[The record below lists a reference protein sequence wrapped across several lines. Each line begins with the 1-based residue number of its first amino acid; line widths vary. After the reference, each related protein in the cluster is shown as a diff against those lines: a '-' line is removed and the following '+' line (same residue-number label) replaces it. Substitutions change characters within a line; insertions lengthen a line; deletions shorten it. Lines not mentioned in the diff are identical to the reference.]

1 MPRQRFLITRA
12 SCRLLSMMMREVR
25 WTTSDRDWKLRVLE
39 RWVADEREYKIFI
52 SSPSDVWPERER
64 LFRVIERIGGELGPV
79 KLTPFRWE
87 ESYYSAAKT
96 FQDQIPSPSQ
106 SNLVVC
112 IFWKRIGS
120 ELPSQYRRPDGSL
133 PTGSEYEFEEAI
145 LAARQYGAPDVL
157 VYRKTAPVLFEYD
170 QLDQE
175 TSQFQALQKFWQTWF
190 QSETGHFTA
199 GYHSFSG
206 TDEFEAQVE

>member
-1 MPRQRFLITRA
+1 M
-12 SCRLLSMMMREVR
+12 
-25 WTTSDRDWKLRVLE
+25 
-39 RWVADEREYKIFI
+39 ADEREYKIFI

-96 FQDQIPSPSQ
+96 FQDQIPPPSQ

-120 ELPSQYRRPDGSL
+120 ELPSQYRRPDGSAFAFEDSIRIAIKVL
-133 PTGSEYEFEEAI
+133 DRRKFLFEFQPTGLQFSPSDPARLKIRYLHADHDFDGDGRLTPADTAIQGKLDIWQRTPPDTLWTKLGALNVESLEELEGKI
-145 LAARQYGAPDVL
+145 H
-157 VYRKTAPVLFEYD
+157 
-170 QLDQE
+170 
-175 TSQFQALQKFWQTWF
+175 
-190 QSETGHFTA
+190 HFTDHA
-199 GYHSFSG
+199 I
-206 TDEFEAQVE
+206 AW